1 MVGGHGVDDALLAF
15 PGLVTN
21 SILLFPFREKSLI
34 CLDGKL
40 MNPSLGNTF
49 LFRSYQQ
56 LPPSPTLKGLFEL
69 TQRPSMALDLPRALL
84 PELQKNKVIIRC
96 AVLGEEPGHN
106 QKQLT

>member
-1 MVGGHGVDDALLAF
+1 
-15 PGLVTN
+15 
-21 SILLFPFREKSLI
+21 
-34 CLDGKL
+34 
-40 MNPSLGNTF
+40 MNPRLGNTF